1 MAAMDA
7 PEQEAAIAAA
17 TEAAEW
23 DAEREGLAVRFE
35 RIVIAS
41 DAAVASFATDAN
53 RRMIVSLERNDGDW
67 EALKSTLVGH
77 DHGASQSFRP
87 SEQRAG
93 HWTITVAGVA
103 PASASKA
110 SIVLAGVQHVV
121 PVIDRLYL
129 FAVGLDQEPEFERL
143 AVSFVE

>member
-1 MAAMDA
+1 LAAMNA
-7 PEQEAAIAAA
+7 PEQAAAIAAA

-23 DAEREGLAVRFE
+23 HAEREGVAVTFE

-41 DAAVASFATDAN
+41 DAAVASFAMDAN
-53 RRMIVSLERNDGDW
+53 RRMIVSLERNGGDW
-67 EALKSTLVGH
+67 EALKSVVLGH

-87 SEQRAG
+87 SEHRAG
-93 HWTITVAGVA
+93 EWTITAAGLA

-110 SIVLAGVQHVV
+110 SILLARAQHVV
-121 PVIDRLYL
+121 PVIDGLYL
-129 FAVGLDQEPEFERL
+129 FAVVLDREPACERL